1 MADCCLVPQIFNAQR
16 FKCRTEHVPHVMR
29 VFEACM
35 ALPAFARRSH
45 RPVRTRSE
53 RAGAAAQLMDDWLTP
68 QWQADARVGAC
79 MTTRAGGVSG
89 APWDSMNLGI
99 GSGDAPDA
107 VRANRDRLAAAI
119 GATPVFLRQVHGAR
133 VVRLD
138 AHSAHA
144 GVEAA
149 DASWTSEPGV
159 ACTVLVSDCLPV
171 LLAAPQARAVGAA
184 HAGWRGL
191 SAGVRR
197 ALRARRV
204 RRRRRASRTNSW
216 RGWGR
221 ASGPTPS
228 RLAPMCSMA
237 FGVDPRPASV
247 VRFRYQP
254 RADGD
259 PRWRADL
266 AGLARDRLAALGVRR
281 VSGGSWCTVQD
292 RSRFFSFRRDGVTG
306 RMAAAVWIRR

>member
-1 MADCCLVPQIFNAQR
+1 MN
-16 FKCRTEHVPHVMR
+16 
-29 VFEACM
+29 
-35 ALPAFARRSH
+35 
-45 RPVRTRSE
+45 
-53 RAGAAAQLMDDWLTP
+53 DWLTP
-68 QWQADARVGAC
+68 KWQADARVGAC
-79 MTTRAGGVSG
+79 MTTRTGGVSG

-99 GSGDAPDA
+99 GSGDTPDA

-119 GATPVFLRQVHGAR
+119 DATPVFLRQVHGAR
-133 VVRLD
+133 VVGLD
-138 AHSAHA
+138 AHSARA

-191 SAGVRR
+191 SAGVVEHCAR
-197 ALRARRV
+197 AVCGA
-204 RRRRRASRTNSW
+204 ASCEPYELVAW
-216 RGWGR
+216 L
-221 ASGPTPS
+221 GPCIGPDAFEVGADVLT
-228 RLAPMCSMA
+228 A

-247 VRFRYQP
+247 ERFRYQP

-306 RMAAAVWIRR
+306 RLAAAVWIRR